1 MFQAAICL
9 VWRSCVSQWLLL
21 AISCCALGV
30 TGISS
35 VRADQLFA
43 PPGPNAEAD
52 EILLVSARAVGTACD
67 GQLLSEKLL
76 CQRYEIGPDGRSYW
90 KAVDWREALLEPT
103 PTRTVIYVHGN
114 RVEPG
119 EDRSRGMM
127 VYHSLVAHGKPSAP
141 IRYIIWSWPATPIPG
156 PLKDMHVKAA
166 RTRPAG
172 WQLAWFLDQLP
183 AEAPLTLVGYSY
195 GARVISGSLH
205 LLGGGK
211 LNGLELTERFHPER
225 GPMRVAMI
233 AAAFDAD
240 WIQPGRYHERAL
252 SQVDELV
259 LITNHRDPAMRLY
272 HFSVNRGRI
281 DALGKAGVPQPS
293 SLGEAAQRIVRVDA
307 TAEVGRSHSLED
319 YLAARGRM
327 NVMWR
332 RAVPAV
338 DHPPD
343 VESSLSGAT
352 SSAAR
357 QLPPF

>member
-1 MFQAAICL
+1 MRIMTQLAIP
-9 VWRSCVSQWLLL
+9 VAWRSGVSKWLLL
-21 AISCCALGV
+21 AISWCALGG
-30 TGISS
+30 TGLRAA
-35 VRADQLFA
+35 RADHLFA
-43 PPGPNAEAD
+43 PPEPTSQAD
-52 EILLVSARAVGTACD
+52 EILLVSARAAGISCD
-67 GQLLSEKLL
+67 GKLLSEKLL
-76 CQRYEIGPDGRSYW
+76 CQRYEIATDGRPHW
-90 KAVDWREALLEPT
+90 KAVDWRETLLKPT
-103 PTRTVIYVHGN
+103 PKRTVIYVHGN

-127 VYHSLVAHGKPSAP
+127 VYHSMVAHGKPSEP

-156 PLKDMHVKAA
+156 PLKDMYVKAA

-211 LNGLELTERFHPER
+211 LNRLELTERVHPER
-225 GPMRVAMI
+225 EPMRVAMI

-252 SQVDELV
+252 SQVEELV

-272 HFSVNRGRI
+272 HFSVDRGRI

-293 SLGEAAQRIVRVDA
+293 SLGEAAQRIALVDA

-327 NVMWR
+327 GVMWR

-338 DHPPD
+338 DHPPA
-343 VESSLSGAT
+343 VESSMAGAT
-352 SSAAR
+352 SPTR
-357 QLPPF
+357 